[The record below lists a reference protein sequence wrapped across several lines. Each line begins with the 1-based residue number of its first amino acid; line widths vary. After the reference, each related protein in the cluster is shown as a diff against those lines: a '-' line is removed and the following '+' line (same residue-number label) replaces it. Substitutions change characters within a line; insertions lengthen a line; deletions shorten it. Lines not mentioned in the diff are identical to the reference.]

1 MVNMLG
7 MISIVVWFALS
18 FAVGTA
24 ANTRGYNGVLWL
36 FISLIT
42 SPILGLC
49 FLLAKPDDVKRQR
62 DEKILYELRALNS
75 SIKSLRTDIEV

>member
-1 MVNMLG
+1 MFNIAL
-7 MISIVVWFALS
+7 IILWFALS

-42 SPILGLC
+42 SPLLGLC
-49 FLLAKPDDVKRQR
+49 FLLAKPDEVKKKR

-75 SIKSLRTDIEV
+75 SIKSLGPDIEV